1 MVRHWTGEFK
11 GLDEGNGNYQLA
23 PDDWKTIGRLTAQAT
38 KTIPSAFVSTIPNVA
53 TDLKLFKAEV
63 SAFWIQYL
71 APILLLNRLPEPYY
85 SHMLLIREI
94 IMRSLQLK
102 ITRAEVDELEDM
114 INRWVAEYEQ
124 YYYQYASYRLP
135 ACPLTIHA
143 LLHIPHYIRMT
154 GPPWTSWAFVME
166 RFCGHILPAV
176 KNHVHPYEHLDN
188 FVQRRAQMQIVLRV
202 HNLPALARLLVNY
215 RYENGVEI
223 SSCET
228 MYPEFPDIV
237 LGAPVNSRIPFTAPL
252 PNQFS
257 RYFGVFHEGQSAA
270 NLHVRFDRNSLIRY
284 GRMRMT
290 DSNNMRTASVVDSNP
305 IAHDNSYIKFD
316 LLPDANASY
325 RYEDDVP
332 FWEAQYGRL
341 LDIFHLVFIKDDGSR
356 NRYLLA
362 RVQPCETG
370 SLDATL
376 PEHPVVKFN
385 MTESMQGSS
394 IIIHIDTIVATV
406 GRVHLDSPWW
416 AIVDR
421 SRGCMCAQF
430 VDEDGNVEHDM

>member
-11 GLDEGNGNYQLA
+11 GLDEGDGNYQLA

-102 ITRAEVDELEDM
+102 ITRAEVDELEEM

-176 KNHVHPYEHLDN
+176 KNRVHPYEHLDN
-188 FVQRRAQMQIVLRV
+188 FVQRRAQMQIVSRV
-202 HNLPALARLLVNY
+202 HNLPTLARPLVNY

-223 SSCET
+223 SSRET

-237 LGAPVNSRIPFTAPL
+237 LGAPVNRHIPFTAPL
-252 PNQFS
+252 PNQLS
-257 RYFGVFHEGQSAA
+257 RYFGVFHRGQSAA
-270 NLHVRFDRNSLIRY
+270 RLHARIDPDSLIRY

-290 DSNNMRTASVVDSNP
+290 DGDNMRTASVVDSNP
-305 IAHDNSYIKFD
+305 IARDNSYIKFD
-316 LLPDANASY
+316 LLPDGNAVN
-325 RYEDDVP
+325 RFGEDQP
-332 FWEAQYGRL
+332 FREVQYGRL
-341 LDIFHLVFIKDDGSR
+341 LDIFHLVFIENDGSR
-356 NRYLLA
+356 KRYLLA
-362 RVQPCETG
+362 RIQLCETDG
-370 SLDATL
+370 LDAAL
-376 PEHPVVKFN
+376 PENPVVTFD
-385 MTESMQGSS
+385 MRESMRGSP
-394 IIIHIDTIVATV
+394 IIIHIDTIVAVV
-406 GRVHLDSPWW
+406 GIIHLDGPRW

-421 SRGCMCAQF
+421 SRGCMRAQF
-430 VDEDGNVEHDM
+430 VDEDGNAEYDE